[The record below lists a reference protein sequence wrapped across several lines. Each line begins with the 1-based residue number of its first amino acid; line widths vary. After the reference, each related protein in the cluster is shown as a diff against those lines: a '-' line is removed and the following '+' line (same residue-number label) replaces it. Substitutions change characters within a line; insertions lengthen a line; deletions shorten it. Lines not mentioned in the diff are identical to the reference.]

1 MSFKVGFGLGAGI
14 MIGMIGG
21 IVLTG
26 ACAAAGF
33 GGYLAV
39 KNKLRGLKRRKE
51 NEE

>member
-14 MIGMIGG
+14 MVGMIGG
-21 IVLTG
+21 MVLAG

-39 KNKLRGLKRRKE
+39 KNKLSVLKKRKE
-51 NEE
+51 SAT

>member
-14 MIGMIGG
+14 MVGMIGG
-21 IVLTG
+21 MVLCG

-39 KNKLRGLKRRKE
+39 KNKFKTRKE
-51 NEE
+51 KAE